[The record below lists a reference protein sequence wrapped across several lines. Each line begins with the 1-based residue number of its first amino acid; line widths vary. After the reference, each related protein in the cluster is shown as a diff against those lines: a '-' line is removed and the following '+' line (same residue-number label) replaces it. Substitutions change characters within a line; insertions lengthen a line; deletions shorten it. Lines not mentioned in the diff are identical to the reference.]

1 MIANQAGKSS
11 EMVSIVKILIK
22 VFLQKKVDYQ

>member
-11 EMVSIVKILIK
+11 EMVIIVKIFIK
-22 VFLQKKVDYQ
+22 VLLQKKVDYQ

>member
-11 EMVSIVKILIK
+11 EMVSIVKIFVK

>member
-11 EMVSIVKILIK
+11 EMVSIVKIFVK
-22 VFLQKKVDYQ
+22 VLLQKKVDYQ

>member
-11 EMVSIVKILIK
+11 EMVSIVTIFVK

>member
-11 EMVSIVKILIK
+11 EMVNIVKIFVK